1 MNEILIQILSWLG
14 ILAIAYVAGVLISK
28 IKLPAILGW
37 LIVGMVFGPHLA
49 NLVTSDT
56 LSQTYYLV
64 IEKSCECLAGVMIGS
79 EMVVSKLKKYGKS
92 ILITTL
98 FQSLGTFFVVS
109 LSFALVL
116 YLTGKPL
123 YLSFIFGGIALATA
137 PAPALS
143 IVKQYH
149 SHGPVTDTL
158 LPMAALDDI
167 VGIVVFFSVM
177 SVVSSTKGGT
187 STPWYMTLATI
198 GLPIL
203 FGCILGL
210 LGGLLTRK
218 TQKKGL
224 VMTEVLLTLAMTI
237 AVGVLLD
244 VYFFKGWSFNY
255 LMAGMCASA
264 FLANFMGEEKLNAFL
279 KSYDPVLSICLIVV
293 IVNLGMPLDYHTI
306 AGAGLFTFVYILSRA
321 LGKYFGAFFGSA
333 LTKAPKTV
341 RNFLGFTLLPH
352 SGVSLV
358 FTGIAVST
366 LTAFDAESAALIQ
379 GTIASAA
386 IINEIIAV
394 IMAKEGFKWAGELQQ
409 PIPEVTTK
417 ANKSK
422 PS

>member
-1 MNEILIQILSWLG
+1 MNETVIQILSWLG
-14 ILAIAYVAGVLISK
+14 ILFIAYVSGKLISK

-37 LIVGMVFGPHLA
+37 LITGMVFGPHLV
-49 NLVTSDT
+49 NLVSVQT
-56 LSQTYYLV
+56 LNQTYYLV
-64 IEKSCECLAGVMIGS
+64 IEKAAECFAGVMIGS
-79 EMVVSKLKKYGKS
+79 EMVISKLKKYGRS

-98 FQSLGTFFVVS
+98 FQSLGTFLVVS
-109 LSFALVL
+109 LAFALVL
-116 YLTGKPL
+116 FLTGKPL
-123 YLSFIFGGIALATA
+123 CLAFIFGGIALATA

-177 SVVSSTKGGT
+177 SLVSSFKGGAT
-187 STPWYMTLATI
+187 TPWYLTLATI
-198 GLPIL
+198 FLPIL
-203 FGCILGL
+203 TGSLLGF
-210 LGGLLTRK
+210 LGGLLL
-218 TQKKGL
+218 KKAKSKWS
-224 VMTEVLLTLAMTI
+224 VMLEVIFSLALTI
-237 AVGVLLD
+237 VSGVLMD
-244 VYFFKGWSFNY
+244 VFFFKAWSFNY

-264 FLANFMGEEKLNAFL
+264 FMANFLSEEELNSFL
-279 KSYDPVLSICLIVV
+279 TSYDPVLSICLIVV

-321 LGKYFGAFFGSA
+321 LGKYFGAFLGSQ
-333 LTKAPKTV
+333 LTKAPRTV

-366 LTAFDAESAALIQ
+366 LNAFDPSSALFIQ

-394 IMAKEGFKWAGELQQ
+394 IMAKEGFKWAGELDKK
-409 PIPEVTTK
+409 ETK
-417 ANKSK
+417 ADNLSLEK
-422 PS
+422 